1 MGQSDIEDRLKMKKV
16 EMEHLVQFNELLRY
30 VFQVTNQDLQEVGYE
45 EGEIEQAKRPVLK
58 QADVL
63 GWFDGDKLVSQLAVY
78 PLKVN
83 IHGVIYDMGGVTGV
97 GTYPEY
103 ANFGL
108 MHQLMRQSLK
118 DMRDR
123 KQTVSYLFP
132 YSIPYYRRKGW
143 EIISDMMTFSIKDT
157 QLPNLVQVSGM
168 VERTDIYHPD
178 IKLTYDRFAR
188 ENHAAM
194 IRDELSWEEY
204 FRWEKEELTAG
215 IYYNANHEPLGFVF
229 YWIADDIFYMKE
241 MIYLTEEARSGLWNF
256 ISAHFS
262 MVTDVKG
269 RTYTNEPI
277 AYLLEDSEIVE
288 TIQPYYMARIV
299 DVEGFLEKY
308 PFRFSEGE
316 ATFHFVVQDPLLEW
330 NQGVFTISFEN
341 GQKKITKEAAGP
353 AITVDIKALT
363 TLLFSYKR
371 PSYLAKIGRIQAD
384 KRAIQLLEKLIPTE
398 TAYFS
403 DYF

>member
-1 MGQSDIEDRLKMKKV
+1 MQNDVHDRLKMKKV

-63 GWFDGDKLVSQLAVY
+63 GWFDNEKLVSQLAVY
-78 PLKVN
+78 PLQVN
-83 IHGVIYDMGGVTGV
+83 IHGEIYEMGGLTGV

-157 QLPNLVQVSGM
+157 QLPSLVQVSGM
-168 VERTDIYHPD
+168 VERTNINHSD
-178 IKLTYDRFAR
+178 IKATYDRFAR
-188 ENHAAM
+188 THHAAM
-194 IRDELSWEEY
+194 IRGELSWEEY
-204 FRWEKEELTAG
+204 FRWEKDELTAG
-215 IYYNANHEPLGFVF
+215 VYYDANHTPQGFVF
-229 YWIADDIFYMKE
+229 YWIADDIFHLKE
-241 MIYLTEEARSGLWNF
+241 MIYLTEEARLGLWNF

-299 DVEGFLEKY
+299 DVLGFLEKY
-308 PFRFSEGE
+308 PFRHQGNEY
-316 ATFHFVVQDPLLEW
+316 AFHFVVEDPLLDW
-330 NQGVFTISFEN
+330 NLGPFGVSFAD
-341 GQKKITKEAAGP
+341 GKKRITQEAVGP
-353 AITVDIKALT
+353 EVKIDIGTLT
-363 TLLFSYKR
+363 TMLFSYKR
-371 PSYLAKIGRIQAD
+371 PTYLAKIGRIKA
-384 KRAIQLLEKLIPTE
+384 KEETIAWLEQLIPLE